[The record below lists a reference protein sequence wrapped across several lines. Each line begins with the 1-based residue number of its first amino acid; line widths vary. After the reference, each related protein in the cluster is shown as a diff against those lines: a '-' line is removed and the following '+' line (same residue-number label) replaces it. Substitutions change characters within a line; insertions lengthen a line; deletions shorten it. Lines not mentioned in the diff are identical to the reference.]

1 MSCLQSCG
9 KIRHGL
15 RAWLSSFWI
24 WELRTRGVI
33 CHGNLNIYGHPIV
46 SRHSGSVISLGRNVT
61 LDSSRRANPLGG
73 AGPCVLRTMAQD
85 ACLQIGSSAGISS
98 SILVAGRSIEIGA
111 HSLIGA
117 GCMIVDNDFHVPT
130 SPKTWATDYVK
141 NSRPVKIG
149 EGCFLGARAII
160 LKGVELGSGV
170 VVGAGSVV
178 TKSFPSGSMIGGNPA
193 VLLRSG
199 G

>member
-1 MSCLQSCG
+1 MGWLQSCG
-9 KIRHGL
+9 KIRHRL

-24 WELRTRGVI
+24 WELRARGVI
-33 CHGNLNIYGHPIV
+33 CHGSLHIYGHPIV
-46 SRHSGSVISLGRNVT
+46 SRYSGSRITLGREVT

-73 AGPCVLRTMAQD
+73 TGPCVLRTMAKD
-85 ACLQIGSSAGISS
+85 ACLEIGSSVGISS

-117 GCMIVDNDFHVPT
+117 GCMIVDNDFHVPA
-130 SPKTWATDYVK
+130 SPKTWETDYVK
-141 NSRPVKIG
+141 SSRPVKIG
-149 EGCFLGARAII
+149 EGCFLGARTIV

-178 TKSFPSGSMIGGNPA
+178 TKSFPSGSLIGGNPA
-193 VLLRSG
+193 VLLRSRG
-199 G
+199 